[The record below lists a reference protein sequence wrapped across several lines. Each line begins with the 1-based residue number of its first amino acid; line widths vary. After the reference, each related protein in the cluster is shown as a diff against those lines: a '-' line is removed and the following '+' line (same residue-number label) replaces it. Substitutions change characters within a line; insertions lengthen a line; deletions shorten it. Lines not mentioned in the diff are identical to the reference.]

1 MTDEQR
7 AARVAE
13 LWEIRHRDPIALLLA
28 YRRVAGLNS
37 TESLP
42 PGVTFA
48 TIIQAI
54 VDKEPKRS

>member
-1 MTDEQR
+1 
-7 AARVAE
+7 VAE

-42 PGVTFA
+42 SGVTFA
-48 TIIQAI
+48 TVIQAI
-54 VDKEPKRS
+54 VDSEAEKRS